1 MQKALEKKK
10 TLKNSLRLM
19 KKSIKPENIFKF
31 IIIVTS
37 LAIVASSFL
46 PYIIY

>member
-1 MQKALEKKK
+1 MQKVAEKKK
-10 TLKNSLRLM
+10 TLKNSLKLI

-37 LAIVASSFL
+37 FAIIASSFL